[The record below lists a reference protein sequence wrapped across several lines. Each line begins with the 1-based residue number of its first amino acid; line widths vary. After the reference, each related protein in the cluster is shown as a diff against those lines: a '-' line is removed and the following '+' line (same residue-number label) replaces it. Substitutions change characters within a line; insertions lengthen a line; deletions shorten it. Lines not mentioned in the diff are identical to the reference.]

1 MGKPEYPMT
10 SAIRLL
16 RDKGVGFQPH
26 LYTYEEH
33 GGTALSA
40 TALGVPEHQVV
51 KTIVMETDERKPL
64 IVLMHGDREVSTK
77 QLARFMGVK
86 RIEPCDEVTATKHTG
101 YVFGGTSP
109 FGTRHPL
116 PVYVER
122 SIFELPRL
130 FINGGKRGFLV
141 EIQPSD
147 LRKALPVTE
156 VDVAIS
162 TT

>member
-10 SAIRLL
+10 NAIRLL
-16 RDKGVGFQPH
+16 RDRNVGFQPH
-26 LYTYEEH
+26 MYTYEEH

-40 TALGVPEHQVV
+40 TALGVPEHEVV
-51 KTIVMETDERKPL
+51 KTIVLETDERKPL

-86 RIEPCDEVTATKHTG
+86 RIEPCDEATATKHTG